1 MYCGVFLLIRE
12 PLVLFA
18 QLAMR
23 RDGGLSGSYQFHRLY
38 EIRTI
43 LKSERVT
50 SVLEFGSGA
59 SSILF
64 HKYVEHFVSIEES
77 ESWAKHY
84 LQMLTSI
91 NFLPGLRSIIAKLNL
106 LILPRT
112 EFTDFTGELVSSY
125 ELSNEISQTQFDLVY
140 IDGPTSWIQTKI
152 KVNVYIRDKAR
163 LLPNITVLQL
173 SSVPRIIVIDGRR
186 ATVSYLIEKGGFSN
200 SFLGLK
206 GSYLKQ
212 PSVQPYHTKI
222 YT

>member
-1 MYCGVFLLIRE
+1 
-12 PLVLFA
+12 
-18 QLAMR
+18 MR
-23 RDGGLSGSYQFHRLY
+23 RDAGSSGSYQFHRLY

-50 SVLEFGSGA
+50 SVLEFGLGT

-64 HKYVEHFVSIEES
+64 HKYIERFVSIEEP

-91 NFLPGLRSIIAKLNL
+91 SFLPDVRSIIAKLNL
-106 LILPRT
+106 LLLPRT
-112 EFTDFTGELVSSY
+112 EFTDFTGELVSSC

-152 KVNVYIRDKAR
+152 KDNVYIRDKAR

-186 ATVSYLIEKGGFSN
+186 ATVSYLIKKTDLANPAWG
-200 SFLGLK
+200 
-206 GSYLKQ
+206 
-212 PSVQPYHTKI
+212 
-222 YT
+222 